1 MADLLDGLSEAR
13 RHLLFEFQALIGVF
27 IRELGTL
34 PSDPGHDRLPV
45 VQPLIQ
51 SVYHDLM
58 LLSEPYGMR
67 SRHDALLF
75 CLHEVSTTFVREVEG
90 LSIGECL
97 GDVLLQLCDGLMLG
111 PDPDA
116 VLAGRAPAE
125 DHRVAMPDLARV
137 ESQLRHLEAS
147 IDSCHR
153 MLTSLEDMFVREERT
168 VCPPQFVSVYIGD
181 ECSEVARWVGVQGR
195 GNARGGRGSGQGVR
209 GRN

>member
-27 IRELGTL
+27 IRELGTR

-45 VQPLIQ
+45 VQGKDTSDRYP
-51 SVYHDLM
+51 
-58 LLSEPYGMR
+58 
-67 SRHDALLF
+67 
-75 CLHEVSTTFVREVEG
+75 
-90 LSIGECL
+90 GECL

-111 PDPDA
+111 PDPNT

-125 DHRVAMPDLARV
+125 DHRVAMPDLDRV

-168 VCPPQFVSVYIGD
+168 ARPPQFVSVYIGD
-181 ECSEVARWVGVQGR
+181 ECSEVARRVGVRGR
-195 GNARGGRGSGQGVR
+195 GNARGGRGSVRGVR
-209 GRN
+209 RRN

>member
-13 RHLLFEFQALIGVF
+13 RHLLFEFQVLIGIF

-34 PSDPGHDRLPV
+34 PSDPGRDRLPV

-51 SVYHDLM
+51 SVYHNLM

-67 SRHDALLF
+67 SCHDALLF

-90 LSIGECL
+90 LSIGSGSLGECL

-111 PDPDA
+111 PDPNT

-125 DHRVAMPDLARV
+125 DHRVAMPDLDRV
-137 ESQLRHLEAS
+137 KSQLRHLEAS
-147 IDSCHR
+147 VNSCHR
-153 MLTSLEDMFVREERT
+153 MLTSLEDMFVRKERT
-168 VCPPQFVSVYIGD
+168 TNVLRLRVGWGSGD
-181 ECSEVARWVGVQGR
+181 EATRAAVEGLVEE
-195 GNARGGRGSGQGVR
+195 
-209 GRN
+209 